1 MLIAYMV
8 VASKNKSPIVTLR
21 NPVRFTINLD
31 GGDGAHVDPD
41 HEREQVAGQEA
52 GRCRDEDNRMP
63 VCFCYIRGVIIYSM
77 PQRL

>member
-52 GRCRDEDNRMP
+52 GGCRSKDERMP
-63 VCFCYIRGVIIYSM
+63 DCLNQIRN
-77 PQRL
+77 